1 MCVCVCVCVWACM
14 RACVCV
20 APALWLV
27 EKKCLWP
34 LYKSV
39 CFTAP
44 QNITDE
50 DLDGKAIAIGISTSP
65 GPDWLKDVVRK
76 VGLRLKVHKEL
87 RQLLLTSS
95 SRIQR
100 GNEPVSPPM
109 FSPPA
114 SAQHTRSLSPFSG
127 SVSRNV
133 CLKYM

>member
-1 MCVCVCVCVWACM
+1 M
-14 RACVCV
+14 
-20 APALWLV
+20 
-27 EKKCLWP
+27 
-34 LYKSV
+34 
-39 CFTAP
+39 
-44 QNITDE
+44 
-50 DLDGKAIAIGISTSP
+50 DGKAISIGISTSP

-109 FSPPA
+109 FSPPS
-114 SAQHTRSLSPFSG
+114 SALHTRSLSPFSG

-133 CLKYM
+133 FGVHVLHGLMTAAFEVTVIVAVNSTIICADSCCHSRLSFNGICIEISFSVN